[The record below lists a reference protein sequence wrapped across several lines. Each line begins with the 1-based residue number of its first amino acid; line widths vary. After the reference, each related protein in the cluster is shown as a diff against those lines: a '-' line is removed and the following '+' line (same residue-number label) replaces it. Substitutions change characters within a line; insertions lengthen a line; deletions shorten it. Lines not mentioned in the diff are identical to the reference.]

1 MTSDFCNGF
10 LHDTG
15 TEATKGKTDKLDFMK
30 LKTFVLQRLL
40 YFKKVKKTY
49 RIRKNFQIMDLIG
62 LHLEYIKK
70 SCNLIVKRQMIPF
83 KKQEKY
89 LNRRFFKED
98 IHMANKHR
106 NRFSISLIIS
116 EMNIKAQRQAT
127 RYLLEGLQQKILT
140 ISNMGKDV
148 KQQECLYIS
157 EGNVKR
163 KTIW

>member
-1 MTSDFCNGF
+1 M
-10 LHDTG
+10 
-15 TEATKGKTDKLDFMK
+15 EITKKKKTCC
-30 LKTFVLQRLL
+30 
-40 YFKKVKKTY
+40 KKVKKTY

-116 EMNIKAQRQAT
+116 EMQIKTTPFPTTWMMRIINTDNTCWWGYGQIT
-127 RYLLEGLQQKILT
+127 TLT
-140 ISNMGKDV
+140 HCWWECKTVVTFGKQSSSSSNG
-148 KQQECLYIS
+148 E
-157 EGNVKR
+157 
-163 KTIW
+163 T

>member
-10 LHDTG
+10 LYDIG

-49 RIRKNFQIMDLIG
+49 RIRKKFPNHGSDRLAPWIYKEICNF
-62 LHLEYIKK
+62 
-70 SCNLIVKRQMIPF
+70 IVKRQMIPF
-83 KKQEKY
+83 KKQAKY

-116 EMNIKAQRQAT
+116 EMQIKTTPFPTTWMIRIINTDNTCWWGYGQIT
-127 RYLLEGLQQKILT
+127 TLT
-140 ISNMGKDV
+140 YCWWECKTVVTFGK
-148 KQQECLYIS
+148 
-157 EGNVKR
+157 
-163 KTIW
+163 